1 MSPLAAVPLC
11 STPMCDQHAIRRG
24 RCQAHMTD
32 EYLRQERQRGSS
44 TARGY
49 DVTWRRLRAWVLLR
63 EPLCRTCGD
72 VAREVDHIRPLAQG
86 GARLDVRNVQ
96 PLCRECHAAKT
107 ARENGKT

>member
-11 STPMCDQHAIRRG
+11 STPMCGLPAVRRG
-24 RCQAHMTD
+24 RCAAHMTG
-32 EYLRQERQRGSS
+32 EYLRQERARGSS

-49 DVTWRRLRAWVLLR
+49 DAKWRRLRAWVLMR
-63 EPLCRTCGD
+63 EPLCRTCGGL
-72 VAREVDHIRPLAQG
+72 AREADHIRPLAQG